1 MGKLFSLKNFY
12 LLIALLSILT
22 LISAIYIEYV
32 LDVKPCKLCLYQRVP
47 YVIGIFLCFFGYNNH
62 KNLLWS
68 YLLIFSFV
76 TSLILSGY
84 HVGIENNIFQEFSGC
99 TANNLSITDK
109 TDLLNSLSKNIPGCK
124 EIGFTLFGFSL
135 ATINF
140 IISIMIIVVSMLI
153 IKNEKNR

>member
-1 MGKLFSLKNFY
+1 MEKLFSLKNFY

-22 LISAIYIEYV
+22 LISAVYIEYV

-47 YVIGIFLCFFGYNNH
+47 YIIAIFLCFFGYSNF
-62 KNLLWS
+62 KNLLWG
-68 YLLIFSFV
+68 YLLILTFII
-76 TSLILSGY
+76 SLILSGY

-99 TANNLSITDK
+99 SANNLNITDK
-109 TDLLNSLSKNIPGCK
+109 AELLNSLSKNIPGCK
-124 EIGFTLFGFSL
+124 EIGFTLFSFSL

-140 IISIMIIVVSMLI
+140 IISLVVIVISILI